1 MSTIQDRTPNLIENL
16 IPYIAATNKGLTDK
30 HKLKF
35 PNVKVANRGTYVLP
49 DVINPYWMSGFVDAE
64 LSSMLECYMF

>member
-49 DVINPYWMSGFVDAE
+49 DVINPY
-64 LSSMLECYMF
+64 